1 MDKKIRKRI
10 EQHKVKA
17 LALDTSVVERY
28 GFAFTRGLLAQ
39 VARVKQCG
47 VAVLLPDVVANE
59 IEAHLCAK
67 ATEAGGNLLAA
78 VRKVHKLGV
87 LSAEESAE
95 RELENVA
102 KIIANAPADRARR
115 SLKSWIKAADID
127 VLDADDYVQVGDV
140 TALYFEGSSPF
151 EGSGPKKHEF
161 PDAIAL
167 LTLEGWADEHG
178 TVLAVSSD
186 TGWIKYAATS
196 DQVIVTQDLA
206 GALAIFQEASAANAS
221 RALLASLV
229 DGDPLGLTPAL
240 LGALDRQGAIDFV
253 LDADS
258 QFEVRD
264 TEAYPAFTEVEY
276 PEPGNGNDDFEAVSF
291 DEGVAIVRIKATV
304 SVELEC
310 HLSFAKWDGSDKEYM
325 DMGSAKLDEEEEIEI
340 EALVTLTGTIPADMT
355 IEHVEVL
362 PQTVQIRID
371 DAEPDWMNAPRGPD
385 DE

>member
-1 MDKKIRKRI
+1 MDKKIRERI
-10 EQHKVKA
+10 AHLKVKA

-67 ATEAGGNLLAA
+67 ATEASGNLLAA
-78 VRKVHKLGV
+78 VQKVQKLGV
-87 LSAEESAE
+87 LSAEVSAE
-95 RELENVA
+95 QELANVA
-102 KIIANAPADRARR
+102 KIIVEATADRARQ
-115 SLKSWIKAADID
+115 SLTSWIEAADIE
-127 VLDADDYVQVGDV
+127 VVDADDYVQVSDV
-140 TALYFEGSSPF
+140 TTLYFEGGAPF

-167 LTLEGWADEHG
+167 LTLEGWADEYG
-178 TVLAVSSD
+178 PVLAVSTD
-186 TGWIKYAATS
+186 KGWANYATNS
-196 DQVIVTQDLA
+196 DQVVVTQDLA

-221 RALLASLV
+221 RALLASLA

-240 LGALDRQGAIDFV
+240 VGALDRQGAIEFV
-253 LDADS
+253 VDADS

-264 TEAYPAFTEVEY
+264 AEAYPAFTEVEY
-276 PEPGNGNDDFEAVSF
+276 PEAGNGNDDFEAVSF
-291 DEGVAIVRIKATV
+291 DDDVAIVRIKATV

-310 HLSFAKWDGSDKEYM
+310 YLTFAKWDGSDKEYM
-325 DMGSAKLDEEEEIEI
+325 DMGSAKLDEEEVIEI
-340 EALVTLTGTIPADMT
+340 EALVTLTGRIPADMA